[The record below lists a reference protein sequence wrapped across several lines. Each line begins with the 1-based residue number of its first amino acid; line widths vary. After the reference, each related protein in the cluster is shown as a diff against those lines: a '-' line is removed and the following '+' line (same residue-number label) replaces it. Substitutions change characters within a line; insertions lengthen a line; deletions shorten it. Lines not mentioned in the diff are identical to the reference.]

1 MMTVLPERHL
11 EMPAVGCQTVPV
23 PPLARFGSSGA
34 EPPRPSVSLPPSPAG
49 SLPAGAPLPC
59 FLSRRLPLLAPSLN
73 SLDGSGLG
81 EAASSALLGGTSPS
95 PGEALIGSVRGD
107 SPASVL
113 EGAPPGGP

>member
-1 MMTVLPERHL
+1 MSPRGACGGVPDGTCSAPGTFWVLGGGTSS
-11 EMPAVGCQTVPV
+11 AG
-23 PPLARFGSSGA
+23 GISSG
-34 EPPRPSVSLPPSPAG
+34 G
-49 SLPAGAPLPC
+49 ST
-59 FLSRRLPLLAPSLN
+59 SPLLSFTTSSLNGSVPGN

-95 PGEALIGSVRGD
+95 PGETLIGSVRGD